1 MSQAHDAARAALR
14 SACVSH
20 YFYFRS
26 LSQLLKDSTNS
37 RVPKQREQVNS
48 GKESCT
54 LPCLSSLAL
63 LLPEDGIFFS
73 DSPQCEVLGLINQ
86 RKGFYFLWVIKR
98 NGVNVTCFLR
108 FLANWGV
115 CPLEYVY
122 YWVSNS

>member
-1 MSQAHDAARAALR
+1 MQQELLSGVLVYPIISISGHCHSYSRTVLIPEFPSKGNRLTLA
-14 SACVSH
+14 
-20 YFYFRS
+20 RS
-26 LSQLLKDSTNS
+26 L
-37 RVPKQREQVNS
+37 VPF
-48 GKESCT
+48 
-54 LPCLSSLAL
+54 PAFSSLAL